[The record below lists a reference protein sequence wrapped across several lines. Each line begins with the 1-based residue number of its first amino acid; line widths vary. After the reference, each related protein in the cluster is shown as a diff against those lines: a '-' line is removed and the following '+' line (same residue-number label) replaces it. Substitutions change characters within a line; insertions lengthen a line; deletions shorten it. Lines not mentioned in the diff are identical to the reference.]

1 MAGSPARSRPGAGH
15 AASQHRGRNVVDRTD
30 LDPER
35 AASSPS
41 TQSAPIP
48 PMTAG
53 TLRHRGISAASV
65 AGLQRSSG
73 NAAVAGLLAGQQVQR
88 SALTSYPA
96 TGSPV
101 VQRREALQRKE
112 KRRGGL
118 VFHPKS
124 TLSAA
129 KIVGMLKRN
138 KNVPDF
144 LKKSI
149 AARNGAIV
157 LVGKL
162 PTKPDGTF
170 SEFLEP
176 YLAALTSSEW
186 QFTTAT
192 STIEVTGEP
201 GSPQY
206 LQIVRPDLA
215 SGQRLGKDIKSGP
228 GETTFFATPLYS
240 SKSEVIYG
248 WTVESGDTGKIG
260 AGRGL
265 VVLVTK
271 ITVTGQNGR
280 KKVFTP
286 TEDVVLESV
295 LHEISAHAGRMSEG
309 KPDTHGDRGV
319 DDIAKEIG
327 EFFRW
332 NADARGV
339 VPSSTSKEIFEFI
352 DRTATAP
359 K

>member
-1 MAGSPARSRPGAGH
+1 MTGWPPHLRPK
-15 AASQHRGRNVVDRTD
+15 AADGGQRADRHPDPLPVVDPSQGD
-30 LDPER
+30 GGAL
-35 AASSPS
+35 ASMVTSRRM
-41 TQSAPIP
+41 IN
-48 PMTAG
+48 
-53 TLRHRGISAASV
+53 AASV
-65 AGLQRSSG
+65 VGLQRSSG
-73 NAAVAGLLAGQQVQR
+73 NASVAGLLAARQVRR
-88 SALTSYPA
+88 SALTSRSA
-96 TGSPV
+96 AGSPTV
-101 VQRREALQRKE
+101 HRDAELHGGEALQRKE
-112 KRRGGL
+112 KRGAAGL

-124 TLSAA
+124 TISAA

-162 PTKPDGTF
+162 PIKPAGTF

-176 YLAALTSSEW
+176 YLAAMTSSEW

-192 STIEVTGEP
+192 STIDVTGEP

-206 LQIVRPDLA
+206 LQVVRPDLA

-248 WTVESGDTGKIG
+248 WTVESGDTGKLG

-271 ITVTGQNGR
+271 IAVTGQNGR

-295 LHEISAHAGRMSEG
+295 LHEISAHAGRMTEG
-309 KPDTHGDRGV
+309 RPDTHGDRGV
-319 DDIAKEIG
+319 DDIARELG

-332 NADARGV
+332 SADARGA

-352 DRTATAP
+352 DKNATAP

>member
-1 MAGSPARSRPGAGH
+1 MAGSPARSRPEAGH
-15 AASQHRGRNVVDRTD
+15 AAPQHRGRNVIDRTD

-35 AASSPS
+35 AASSLTS
-41 TQSAPIP
+41 HSAPGLP
-48 PMTAG
+48 TTAG
-53 TLRHRGISAASV
+53 TVRHRGITAASV
-65 AGLQRSSG
+65 AGLQRMSG
-73 NAAVAGLLAGQQVQR
+73 NAAVAGLLAPKQGQR
-88 SALTSYPA
+88 SAVDHPPA
-96 TGSPV
+96 GSPV
-101 VQRREALQRKE
+101 VQRQEALQRKG
-112 KRRGGL
+112 KRRGSL

-162 PTKPDGTF
+162 PIKPAGTF

-192 STIEVTGEP
+192 STIEVTGEF

-271 ITVTGQNGR
+271 IAVTGQNGR

-295 LHEISAHAGRMSEG
+295 LHEISAHAGRMTEG
-309 KPDTHGDRGV
+309 RPDTHGDRGV
-319 DDIAKEIG
+319 DDIARELG

-332 NADARGV
+332 SADARGA

-352 DRTATAP
+352 DKNATAP